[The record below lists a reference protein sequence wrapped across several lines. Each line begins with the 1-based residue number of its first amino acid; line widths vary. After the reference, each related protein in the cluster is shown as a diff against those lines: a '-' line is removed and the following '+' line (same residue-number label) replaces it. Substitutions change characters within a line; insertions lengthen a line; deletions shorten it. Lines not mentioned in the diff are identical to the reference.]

1 MIFFFFYQFVPII
14 SSIKIWKLLL
24 NMCNALCIHWKAYIN
39 INGGRVG
46 IEKEGNKING
56 QRAEARKESAKS
68 SCFLPK
74 MQGKLKPVNSII
86 FALPL
91 LDYKHIKTE
100 ERETNIFTFHFSL
113 LYFPSPQVD
122 TLFINKCTY
131 VFLRIIFSF
140 PLIGLMHAGLVI
152 ECTYF

>member
-1 MIFFFFYQFVPII
+1 MG
-14 SSIKIWKLLL
+14 KG
-24 NMCNALCIHWKAYIN
+24 
-39 INGGRVG
+39 NGGRVR

-86 FALPL
+86 FPL
-91 LDYKHIKTE
+91 LNYKHIKTE

-122 TLFINKCTY
+122 NDTLFINKCTY
-131 VFLRIIFSF
+131 VFLRIMFSF
-140 PLIGLMHAGLVI
+140 PLTGLMHAGWLSNALI
-152 ECTYF
+152 IRS